1 MAVETNFREPPL
13 LGLLKL
19 QVEETVEELGVGDL
33 WEVVDEEW
41 ESRSGSC
48 TEERA
53 VEGKCHFG
61 SGSKDVGTG
70 VSLLAQKLAFLN
82 PEDCHYTGMLPL
94 KQPVAAHAGCWQ
106 EAR

>member
-1 MAVETNFREPPL
+1 MAVESNFREPPL

-19 QVEETVEELGVGDL
+19 QVEEMVEELGVG
-33 WEVVDEEW
+33 EAVDEGW

-61 SGSKDVGTG
+61 SDSKAAGTG

-82 PEDCHYTGMLPL
+82 PEDCHYTGMLLL
-94 KQPVAAHAGCWQ
+94 KQPVAARAGCW
-106 EAR
+106 